1 METSDG
7 LVLEQVTKS
16 YAGNVPAVR
25 GVSLTV
31 APGEVVVL
39 AGPSGAGKTT
49 VLRLIAGLEKLTE
62 GRVLIGGRDVTSLA
76 PHRRGV
82 ALAFQE
88 HNLYPHLSV
97 KENVRFGLAAGREF
111 EPRWRRVAEILEID
125 RLADRLPGTLS
136 GGERQRVALCR
147 ALVRQRNVTLLDEP
161 LSNVDPQ
168 RRLDIRRQIKE
179 LAHKTGTS
187 MVYVTHDQAEAMAL
201 ADRLAILSDGRLQ
214 QVGPTDVLHARPT
227 NRFVAQFTT
236 LSPVAF
242 VEGIVRQSGQE
253 TRLDVG
259 AFQVPLGKV
268 RFPADL
274 ASQVLLG
281 MRPSALVERDGLAG
295 STASF
300 SACVTALELQGD
312 FTLAYLRAGASETA
326 GGIPLVA
333 RFERHRTPWLGE
345 EIRVSL
351 DISRLLWF
359 RADTGE
365 RLDVTVEEGNRF
377 EG

>member
-1 METSDG
+1 LRRLACGFGRRIDCDLGTIAVMETSDG

-16 YAGNVPAVR
+16 YADNVPAVR

-97 KENVRFGLAAGREF
+97 KENVRFGLAVGREF

-125 RLADRLPGTLS
+125 RLADRLPGALS

-201 ADRLAILSDGRLQ
+201 ADRLAILSDGQLQ
-214 QVGPTDVLHARPT
+214 QVGPADVLHARPT

-259 AFQVPLGKV
+259 AFQVP
-268 RFPADL
+268 R
-274 ASQVLLG
+274 
-281 MRPSALVERDGLAG
+281 
-295 STASF
+295 
-300 SACVTALELQGD
+300 VTALELQGD
-312 FTLAYLRAGASETA
+312 FTLVYLRAGASETV

-333 RFERHRTPWLGE
+333 RFERHRTPLLGE